1 MARKFKRG
9 YQPEVV
15 TEPKNEEATETKEI
29 KSDTIEII
37 PQPEPVIEVQPEE
50 PEITIEGEP
59 KAFHHEFQDEYFLGT
74 PSDTADEETK
84 IDTLPE
90 PEEKCVCEES
100 CVCEEP
106 CTEPCVCVEEKT
118 VVEAPKQ
125 RNLESL
131 SPAQLKAYQRTGFL
145 PK

>member
-9 YQPEVV
+9 YQPNEVV
-15 TEPKNEEATETKEI
+15 TEPKNEEATEIKEI

-37 PQPEPVIEVQPEE
+37 PQSEPVIEIQPEE
-50 PEITIEGEP
+50 PEITIENEEP
-59 KAFHHEFQDEYFLGT
+59 KAFNFQFQDEYHLKHNGK
-74 PSDTADEETK
+74 DAV

-90 PEEKCVCEES
+90 PEKECVCSEP

-106 CTEPCVCVEEKT
+106 CTEPCVCEEK
-118 VVEAPKQ
+118 VVAEAPTQ
-125 RNLESL
+125 RPFESL

>member
-59 KAFHHEFQDEYFLGT
+59 KAFHHEFQDEYHLTHNGK
-74 PSDTADEETK
+74 DAV